1 MSTPTL
7 LASIAP
13 LALILPEAVIWP
25 FDPNVCMSPV
35 TSNFA
40 SLLAP
45 EPVPTVNPLLKNE
58 SPIDDISVVLVP
70 LLYK

>member
-25 FDPNVCMSPV
+25 APVVVDPLAHTFPAICNLAAG
-35 TSNFA
+35 A
-40 SLLAP
+40 SVPAP
-45 EPVPTVNPLLKNE
+45 TPLEFSVSDVLPLL
-58 SPIDDISVVLVP
+58 
-70 LLYK
+70 